1 MTIKT
6 KYEIGQRVWIVYRHK
21 REVCVYDD
29 YIIEICI
36 GKDELCY
43 MLKDCCDEVAEEDVI
58 LYDETDKLKPF
69 YEYYQKQYH
78 CLFQKDIY
86 TNQQWLE
93 IMPQGTSKAHA
104 IEQLKHIYHYDR
116 LVVFGDGEND
126 IEMFQLADEA
136 YTVDNA
142 HEKLKAI
149 ATQIIPSNDQDGV
162 AQFLKQTWKNKELSS
177 LILDK

>member
-1 MTIKT
+1 MLEFIESRKGDPRIRIIHHP
-6 KYEIGQRVWIVYRHK
+6 KDFYVGQIFYVTLI
-21 REVCVYDD
+21 
-29 YIIEICI
+29 
-36 GKDELCY
+36 
-43 MLKDCCDEVAEEDVI
+43 
-58 LYDETDKLKPF
+58 DETDKLKPF
-69 YEYYQKQYH
+69 YAYYQKQYH

-126 IEMFQLADEA
+126 IEMFQLANEA
-136 YTVDNA
+136 YAVDNA
-142 HEKLKAI
+142 HEKLKAL

>member
-1 MTIKT
+1 MI
-6 KYEIGQRVWIVYRHK
+6 
-21 REVCVYDD
+21 
-29 YIIEICI
+29 
-36 GKDELCY
+36 
-43 MLKDCCDEVAEEDVI
+43 
-58 LYDETDKLKPF
+58 DETDKLKPF

-126 IEMFQLADEA
+126 IEMFQLANEA
-136 YTVDNA
+136 YAVDNA

-162 AQFLKQTWKNKELSS
+162 AQFLKKTYQKL
-177 LILDK
+177 